1 MRKDQ
6 TSLFDLLLE
15 EGPSWEAL
23 DPDQQHQAIDIFAR
37 LIANAVVHPDNQ
49 EKEDE

>member
-15 EGPSWEAL
+15 EGPSWEGL
-23 DPDQQHQAIDIFAR
+23 DPEQQHQAIDIFVR

-49 EKEDE
+49 EKKDE